1 MGPLGMQEMIGIFIF
16 ALVLF
21 GPKKLPELGR
31 NLAKAL
37 TEFRRAKNEL
47 KSTFESHLSQLE
59 QETRIDD
66 YVRPSS
72 YTPPQISHPY
82 DYSGQNETNY
92 GYGSSTETNALPS
105 GTESQAGTQSST
117 EPAPAGSATGEV
129 KTAAHAPVQDTVAR
143 SHGVEPVKPQTEEG
157 HPV

>member
-47 KSTFESHLSQLE
+47 KSTFETHLSQLE
-59 QETRIDD
+59 QETRLDD
-66 YVRPSS
+66 YTKPHS
-72 YTPPQISHPY
+72 YTPPQISYPY
-82 DYSGQNETNY
+82 DSGQTETSY
-92 GYGSSTETNALPS
+92 SYGSTSETNALPAPA
-105 GTESQAGTQSST
+105 ESTAETHAVP
-117 EPAPAGSATGEV
+117 EPAPIESAPAE
-129 KTAAHAPVQDTVAR
+129 ASAPVHRPVADTVAR
-143 SHGVEPVKPQTEEG
+143 SNGVEPVTTRTEEG